1 MSFILDLVEQ
11 ELEIDTEKVS
21 EDLNHL
27 QKKISNHKST
37 RDTAKFIYVL
47 ICNFTAINK
56 ILFVH
61 NSKDLI
67 LQGKNN
73 NFQHASSD
81 LVPWVSRLD
90 WIPRSQP
97 LFQVANFE
105 FWGFSD
111 T

>member
-1 MSFILDLVEQ
+1 MSNILDLVEQ

-61 NSKDLI
+61 NSKCLI
-67 LQGKNN
+67 PQGQNIHE
-73 NFQHASSD
+73 FQYALSK
-81 LVPWVSRLD
+81 LFWVSLLD
-90 WIPRSQP
+90 LIPRSQL
-97 LFQVANFE
+97 LFLAANFE
-105 FWGFSD
+105 FWCFPD

>member
-1 MSFILDLVEQ
+1 MMSFILDLVEQ

-61 NSKDLI
+61 NSKCLI
-67 LQGKNN
+67 LQGQNIN
-73 NFQHASSD
+73 DSACIIRLGSMSLMTRLNSEEPTSLSS
-81 LVPWVSRLD
+81 
-90 WIPRSQP
+90 SQ
-97 LFQVANFE
+97 F
-105 FWGFSD
+105 
-111 T
+111 

>member
-1 MSFILDLVEQ
+1 MSNILDLVEQ

-37 RDTAKFIYVL
+37 RNTAKFIYVL

-61 NSKDLI
+61 KSKCFI
-67 LQGKNN
+67 LQGQ
-73 NFQHASSD
+73 NFNEFHHAACIIKIGS
-81 LVPWVSRLD
+81 
-90 WIPRSQP
+90 
-97 LFQVANFE
+97 
-105 FWGFSD
+105 
-111 T
+111 

>member
-1 MSFILDLVEQ
+1 MMSNILDLVEQ

-37 RDTAKFIYVL
+37 HDTAKFIYVL

-61 NSKDLI
+61 NSKCLI
-67 LQGKNN
+67 LQCQNIN
-73 NFQHASSD
+73 DFQHATSD
-81 LVPWVSRLD
+81 LVPESHD
-90 WIPRSQP
+90 
-97 LFQVANFE
+97 
-105 FWGFSD
+105 
-111 T
+111 